1 VDVRADRITLAC
13 LDIAGT
19 TVDDGDAVVDAFR
32 SALADQGVAAGSA
45 AMVDAESYVRQTMG
59 SSKIVV
65 FRHLLG
71 GDEARAHAAN
81 RTFEAAYE
89 ATVSSGG
96 MRPVPGAVDLFARL
110 RDADVRVCLTTGF
123 SARTRDAVLDAL
135 GWHDLVDLALSPQD
149 AGRGRPFPD
158 LVLTAIL
165 RLGIDDVRDVAV
177 AGDTVSDLWC
187 GTRAGAS
194 IVAGVLTG
202 AHDRVTLAAAPHTH
216 VLDSVA
222 DLGPLVVPASA

>member
-1 VDVRADRITLAC
+1 MNDRITLVC

-19 TVDDGDAVVDAFR
+19 TVDDGDAVVEAFR
-32 SALADQGVAAGSA
+32 SAMASQDVADESP
-45 AMVDAESYVRQTMG
+45 AMAEAEAYVRRTMG

-71 GDEARAHAAN
+71 GDEARAQAAN
-81 RTFEAAYE
+81 LTFEAAYE
-89 ATVSSGG
+89 ATVAAGG
-96 MRPVPGAVDLFARL
+96 VRPMPGAEHLIGRL

-123 SARTRDAVLDAL
+123 SPRTRDAVLAAL
-135 GWHDLVDLALSPQD
+135 GWQQAVDLVLSPED

-202 AHDRVTLAAAPHTH
+202 AHDRATLAAAPHTH
-216 VLDSVA
+216 LLDSVA
-222 DLGPLVVPASA
+222 DLGPLVLVPAAGA